1 MIDTEKRKKRIISKI
16 DRLENDFALQQIEK
30 VLNAIFESKEVAGD
44 VIKPVRKQIS
54 VEEMI
59 KEQNFMGINRQVFD
73 DLIGKIDIQE
83 PLSELLK
90 SA

>member
-83 PLSELLK
+83 PLSELLQP
-90 SA
+90 

>member
-1 MIDTEKRKKRIISKI
+1 MINTEKRKKRIINKI
-16 DRLENDFALQQIEK
+16 DRLENDFALQQLEK
-30 VLNAIFESKEVAGD
+30 VLNAIFENQELAGN

-59 KEQNFMGINRQVFD
+59 KEQNFTGINRPVFD
-73 DLIGKIDIQE
+73 ELIRKIDIQE
-83 PLSELLK
+83 SLSELLK

>member
-1 MIDTEKRKKRIISKI
+1 
-16 DRLENDFALQQIEK
+16 LENDFALQQIEK

-83 PLSELLK
+83 PLSELLQP
-90 SA
+90 

>member
-30 VLNAIFESKEVAGD
+30 VLNTIFESKEVAGD

-59 KEQNFMGINRQVFD
+59 KEQNFIGINRQVFD

>member
-16 DRLENDFALQQIEK
+16 DHLENDFDLQQIEK
-30 VLNAIFESKEVAGD
+30 VLNAIFESQELAGR

-59 KEQNFMGINRQVFD
+59 KEQNFTGINRQEFD
-73 DLIGKIDIQE
+73 DLISKIDIQE

>member
-30 VLNAIFESKEVAGD
+30 VLNTIFESKEVAGD

-59 KEQNFMGINRQVFD
+59 KEQNFIGINRQVFD
-73 DLIGKIDIQE
+73 DLISKIDVQE
-83 PLSELLK
+83 PMSELLQP
-90 SA
+90 

>member
-16 DRLENDFALQQIEK
+16 DHLENDFALQQIEK
-30 VLNAIFESKEVAGD
+30 FLNAIFEYKELSGG

-59 KEQNFMGINRQVFD
+59 KEQNFAGINRQEFD
-73 DLIGKIDIQE
+73 ELISKIDILE
-83 PLSELLK
+83 RF
-90 SA
+90 